1 MPDPQPAK
9 PSVAPITTKIAVE
22 SPDME
27 IADRVKTSR
36 VDSAR
41 KTVEKVVEKVVPKSD
56 KPKVQWTPDS
66 LRKAVIA
73 EDERRMASAKAFG
86 PSARKYIVA
95 PAVRAALV
103 AMGPAA
109 DGVDVDSLVKR
120 VCRPV
125 HFAGFMYDKRGIRRS
140 RVLPLDRAIAYSV
153 GAMFT
158 DVEDWLVK
166 AWLENPNI
174 GSVLIA
180 VAAIGSTVE
189 SLVSEQRARA
199 RESQEKTA
207 EPAQTE
213 SVSE

>member
-1 MPDPQPAK
+1 
-9 PSVAPITTKIAVE
+9 
-22 SPDME
+22 ME

-36 VDSAR
+36 VDGAR
-41 KTVEKVVEKVVPKSD
+41 KTVEKVVERVVQKSD
-56 KPKVQWTPDS
+56 KPRVQWTPDS

-95 PAVRAALV
+95 PAVRAALI

-109 DGVDVDSLVKR
+109 DGVDVDTLVKR
-120 VCRPV
+120 VCKPT

-180 VAAIGSTVE
+180 FTAIGSTVE
-189 SLVSEQRARA
+189 SLVSEQRTRA
-199 RESQEKTA
+199 REAHEKA
-207 EPAQTE
+207 VEPTQTE
-213 SVSE
+213 QVSE